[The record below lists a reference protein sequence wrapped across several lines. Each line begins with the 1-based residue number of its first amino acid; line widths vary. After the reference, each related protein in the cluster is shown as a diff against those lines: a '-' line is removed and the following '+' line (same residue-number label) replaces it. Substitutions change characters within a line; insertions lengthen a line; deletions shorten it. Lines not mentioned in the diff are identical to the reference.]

1 MPTWLGP
8 SFDKS
13 YSGWPPHMA
22 TEDYAIWQSIKDKL
36 LINAQRI
43 YFDVGLGGAKNIPD
57 EYEPSFKYMWERL
70 NQKRIDVLVDAGDE
84 WHIIELRP
92 RATSTA
98 IGRLL
103 QYKTMWKEEPIDQ
116 RPVRFILGTDIPDPD
131 IVSLAAGLG
140 IEIVTP

>member
-1 MPTWLGP
+1 MPIWLGP
-8 SFDKS
+8 SYDKN

-22 TEDYAIWQSIKDKL
+22 TEDYAIWQRIKDKL
-36 LINAQRI
+36 LVDAQRI

-57 EYEPSFKYMWERL
+57 EYEPSYRYMWERL
-70 NQKRIDVLVDAGDE
+70 NQKRIDVLVDTGTE
-84 WHIIELRP
+84 WNIIELRP

-103 QYKTMWKEEPIDQ
+103 QYREMWDNEPIDN
-116 RPVRFILGTDIPDPD
+116 RKRNLILGTDIPDPD
-131 IVSLAAGLG
+131 LVSLAKTLN